1 MSCSPF
7 IPSVFPHRPPIKLLL
22 ISLSVFFS
30 PCMFHSLSTLSG
42 ADSRRGTRDLEGGS
56 TDKTR
61 VVNSTRR
68 KPTHLSLSTAR
79 LPANL
84 GSSWNSFD
92 DSFLLSRFFF
102 LFCYDRFFFKFSLI
116 YLFIYKFLIQCLLDR
131 LFFHFYLS
139 NFFYTL
145 LPNTYKFCISN
156 ISIELNIIQYLKIYF
171 RNHKRY
177 LKIFFFVQPSILNY
191 DIN

>member
-1 MSCSPF
+1 MKTKILNDIETWKVNLYKSQFREWEDKIFMSCSPF
-7 IPSVFPHRPPIKLLL
+7 IPSVFPHHPPIKLLL

-42 ADSRRGTRDLEGGS
+42 ADSRRGTRDSEGGS

-84 GSSWNSFD
+84 GSSWNSFGLRRLLFPV
-92 DSFLLSRFFF
+92 SFFYFVTTDF
-102 LFCYDRFFFKFSLI
+102 LFSLI
-116 YLFIYKFLIQCLLDR
+116 HLSIYKFLIQCLFDR
-131 LFFHFYLS
+131 LFLHFYWS
-139 NFFYTL
+139 NLFHILFT
-145 LPNTYKFCISN
+145 
-156 ISIELNIIQYLKIYF
+156 QYI
-171 RNHKRY
+171 
-177 LKIFFFVQPSILNY
+177 
-191 DIN
+191 